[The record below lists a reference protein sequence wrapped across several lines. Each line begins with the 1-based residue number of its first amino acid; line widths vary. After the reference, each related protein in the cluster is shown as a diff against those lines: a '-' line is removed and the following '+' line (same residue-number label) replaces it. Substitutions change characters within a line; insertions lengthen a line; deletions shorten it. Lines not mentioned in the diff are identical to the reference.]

1 MKMLF
6 IAWAARDEDIA
17 SPGGTMAS
25 KKTKKGKGLMKGKRL
40 EATKPLKNRTAAIQ
54 FNRYQ

>member
-1 MKMLF
+1 
-6 IAWAARDEDIA
+6 
-17 SPGGTMAS
+17 MAS

-40 EATKPLKNRTAAIQ
+40 EATKPLRNRTTAIS